1 VAEAGAA
8 PSVDLRKRYPPFVDD
23 TTSWLHRRGM
33 SKLNAAYDCGAVTGA
48 NHANGK
54 SWFPLGSIAYQ
65 HRAAG
70 AGNARGNVL
79 FKRANAAVANEKPPS
94 LGGFLS

>member
-1 VAEAGAA
+1 
-8 PSVDLRKRYPPFVDD
+8 L
-23 TTSWLHRRGM
+23 TTPLGGCIDEGYQTECRSRLPGG
-33 SKLNAAYDCGAVTGA
+33 DGA

-54 SWFPLGSIAYQ
+54 SGFSLGSIAYQ

-70 AGNARGNVL
+70 AGSARGNVL